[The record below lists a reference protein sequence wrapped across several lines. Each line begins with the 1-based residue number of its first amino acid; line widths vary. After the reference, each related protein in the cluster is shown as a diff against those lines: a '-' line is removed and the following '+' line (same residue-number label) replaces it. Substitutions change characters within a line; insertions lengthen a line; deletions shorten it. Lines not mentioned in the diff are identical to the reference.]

1 MESGYTSFLIDTDV
15 KVVMTVFQ
23 NRNKN
28 MLQPIHLVATLINP
42 SHQGASLSTEEYIDA
57 TKFIYNVSL
66 SRDIDT
72 KVVLSDITNYKT
84 KSFGFCE
91 KNVFENQLILWNLNV
106 LEWFILVLLFLMW
119 LQLFYPL
126 QLHQPPRTLI

>member
-1 MESGYTSFLIDTDV
+1 
-15 KVVMTVFQ
+15 
-23 NRNKN
+23 

-57 TKFIYNVSL
+57 TKFIYIVSL

-91 KNVFENQLILWNLNV
+91 KNVFENQLILWNLSCVRVVYSCSSLSNV
-106 LEWFILVLLFLMW
+106 ATTILSAPTTSAAKNAHLVLMKI
-119 LQLFYPL
+119 YIPK
-126 QLHQPPRTLI
+126 